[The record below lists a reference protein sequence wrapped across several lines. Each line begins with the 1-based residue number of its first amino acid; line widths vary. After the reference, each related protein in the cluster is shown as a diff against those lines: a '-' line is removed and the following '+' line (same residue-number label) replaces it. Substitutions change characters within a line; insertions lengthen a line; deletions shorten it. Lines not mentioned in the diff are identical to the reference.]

1 MTTEKIQVCLSLI
14 FQIGIACSSES
25 PRDRKDIDEVISELR
40 SIRLYCTSSRML
52 FVQRLNIN
60 IDVACSQDF
69 FIISVIRRLF
79 IQCVSGFGLARI
91 LPNLADNV
99 SGNQTSSIG
108 IRGTVGYAAPGV
120 FGFDI

>member
-1 MTTEKIQVCLSLI
+1 MTAEKIQVCLSLI

-25 PRDRKDIDEVISELR
+25 PRDRKGIDEVISELR
-40 SIRLYCTSSRML
+40 SIRLYCTSSRTL

-69 FIISVIRRLF
+69 FIIS
-79 IQCVSGFGLARI
+79 QCVSGFGLARI

-108 IRGTVGYAAPGV
+108 IKGTVGYDAPGV